1 VYLSYIRARA
11 RELRSGGVTV
21 KDYYKILGVSKTAS
35 VEEIKRAFKTL
46 AKKHHPDLNKGDK
59 SSEEKFK
66 KINEAYAVLS
76 DPEKRKQFDTFGAEG
91 FQQRY
96 SQEDIFRGADFSGF
110 EEIFGGGSLSDL
122 LSGLFGK
129 GRSSRTKTQ
138 RRRTPPGFGESGQG
152 GFGFGFPPGT
162 GAGNGQPFQGF
173 SFDPS
178 TMGGGFPGGSP
189 QMDAEAEV
197 PVPLRD
203 AFLGTTRRLN
213 LQAETGEILNLDVKI
228 PGGTRSGQKL
238 RLRGKGAPG
247 PGGQRGDLLL
257 TIRIQEDPALKLEG
271 DDVVAVAE
279 VPVWTLALGGKVEV
293 LALDGVRRAITV
305 AEGTQNGARLRIR
318 GQGFGST
325 DGRRGDLY
333 VELKAVMPANLTP
346 RQKTLFEQLRDASN

>member
-1 VYLSYIRARA
+1 M
-11 RELRSGGVTV
+11 
-21 KDYYKILGVSKTAS
+21 KDYYRILGVSKTAS
-35 VEEIKRAFKTL
+35 IEEIKRAFKTL

-66 KINEAYAVLS
+66 KVNEAYAVLS
-76 DPEKRKQFDTFGAEG
+76 DPEKRKQYDTFGAEG

-122 LSGLFGK
+122 LSGLFGR
-129 GRSSRTKTQ
+129 GRSSRS
-138 RRRTPPGFGESGQG
+138 RTGRGSPSTGFGQSGSG
-152 GFGFGFPPGT
+152 AFGFGHPPGAGVP
-162 GAGNGQPFQGF
+162 GAGPFQGF

-178 TMGGGFPGGSP
+178 AMGGGFSGVP
-189 QMDAEAEV
+189 QDMDAQAEIAV
-197 PVPLRD
+197 PIRD
-203 AFLGTTRRLN
+203 AFLGATRRLD
-213 LQAETGEILNLDVKI
+213 LRADTGERLNLEVKI
-228 PGGTRSGQKL
+228 PPGARDGQKL
-238 RLRGKGAPG
+238 RLRGKGIRG
-247 PGGQRGDLLL
+247 SSGQKGDLIL
-257 TIRIQEDPALKLEG
+257 TIRIQEEPSLKLEG

-305 AEGTQNGARLRIR
+305 VPETQNGARLRIR
-318 GQGFGST
+318 GQGVGRA

-346 RQKTLFEQLRDASN
+346 TQKTLFEQLRDASD